1 MKQLYTFLFLL
12 LFLQSCIPLRIAP
25 KISDYKTV
33 PGKRFKKGLPQ
44 KTLFVFEDPK
54 EAGEFYDYVN
64 IKFDLQDYYV
74 DVEVPFEIEGRAYF
88 FSFYEIEKKDKAI
101 NLIPIIMDVTLN
113 AALGNEDFETYAATD
128 ANTISRN
135 GNYYIAMEVFSKEEQ
150 DCLHVNYDNHAEV
163 LNYLRTLKEEY
174 LSTHN
179 YNEVVF
185 KDH

>member
-1 MKQLYTFLFLL
+1 MKKLYIVLSSFFL
-12 LFLQSCIPLRIAP
+12 LQSCIPLRIAP

-33 PGKRFKKGLPQ
+33 SGKGFKKGLPK

-54 EAGEFYDYVN
+54 EAGEFYEYIN
-64 IKFDLQDYYV
+64 IKYSLQDYYV
-74 DVEVPFEIEGRAYF
+74 DVEVPFSLEGEAYF
-88 FSFYEIEKKDKAI
+88 FSFYEVEKKDKAI

-113 AALGNEDFETYAATD
+113 AALGNDDFETYTATD
-128 ANTISRN
+128 ENTINRN
-135 GNYYIAMEVFSKEEQ
+135 GNYYVAIEVFSKEEQ
-150 DCLHVNYDNHAEV
+150 DCLSEEYDNRPRV

-185 KDH
+185 KNE